1 MPTPAQNILAKAPL
15 PTHLSSDE
23 IREQLS
29 ADIRRRSL
37 FSARTTEVGYLSRL
51 QKVLAMIADGS
62 INNADARLKLVDQL
76 DAFGYTP
83 EGGFPG
89 DEALGVPPA
98 SGLSDLSGKRR
109 LDLIIDTNREMAAN
123 AALVAKQTP
132 AELELYPAWRLERYE
147 GRREPRQDWAA
158 RWQSAG
164 ESVGWEGADPSTFI
178 ALKSSPIWQALGDGA
193 GGFTDTIGNPYPPFA
208 FSSGMQWTPVTADV
222 CRRRGLSPDSATAPK
237 ATLSPGEK
245 EIADTLNRY
254 GKDWTQALM
263 NDLEDTA

>member
-1 MPTPAQNILAKAPL
+1 MTTAQTILAKALL
-15 PTHLSSDE
+15 PTQLSSDE
-23 IREQLS
+23 SREQLS

-62 INNADARLKLVDQL
+62 INNADARLALMHQL

-83 EGGFPG
+83 ESGFPG

-147 GRREPRQDWAA
+147 GRRVPREDWAA

-164 ESVGWEGADPSTFI
+164 AATGWQGADKATFT
-178 ALKSSPIWQALGDGA
+178 ALKGSPIWQALGDGA
-193 GGFTDTIGNPYPPFA
+193 GGFNDTIGNPYPPFA
-208 FSSGMQWTPVTADV
+208 FSSGMQWTPITADE
-222 CRRRGLSPDSATAPK
+222 CRRLGLSPDAATAPK
-237 ATLSPGEK
+237 ASLSPGEK
-245 EIADTLNRY
+245 EIADTLQRY
-254 GKDWTQALM
+254 GKDWTQALL
-263 NDLEDTA
+263 NDLEDF